1 MTLYKN
7 VNGERI
13 EMSAAEEQALRDEWA
28 SGQVP
33 TNSEVNRERDRRLN
47 AGVTVNVAG
56 YGDIP
61 VQGGPGDQINMLALG
76 ATAQELIGAG
86 VTAAVVPFRDAANT
100 MHDLTPDQVAE
111 MVRKA
116 KEAASAIYA
125 VSWAMKDGTGDFTGG
140 IPSDFTDDTYWP

>member
-7 VNGERI
+7 VNGERV
-13 EMSAAEEQALRDEWA
+13 EMSAAEEQVLRDEWDSA
-28 SGQVP
+28 QVP
-33 TNSEVNRERDRRLN
+33 TSADVNRERDRRLA
-47 AGVTVNVAG
+47 AGVTVTVTG

-61 VQGGPGDQINMLALG
+61 VQGGPGDQINMIALG
-76 ATAQELIGAG
+76 DTAKDLIDAG

-100 MHDLTPDQVAE
+100 MHDLTPEQVAE
-111 MVRKA
+111 MVRKG

-140 IPSDFTDDTYWP
+140 IPADYTADTHWP

>member
-7 VNGERI
+7 VNGERV
-13 EMSAAEEQALRDEWA
+13 EMSVAEEQALRDEWDLEP
-28 SGQVP
+28 VP
-33 TNSEVNRERDRRLN
+33 TSGDVNRERDRRLA
-47 AGVTVNVAG
+47 AGVTVNVTG

-86 VTAAVVPFRDAANT
+86 VTAAVVPFRDAVNT
-100 MHDLTPDQVAE
+100 MHDLTPDQVAD

-140 IPSDFTDDTYWP
+140 IPADYTADTHWP